1 VGLVRVGHGYPEM
14 GWLPIL
20 AVLCWPG
27 NGRRPRAL
35 SLTGAFQSLYT
46 AVGGRSRFGDE
57 FGLLTAPQPTE
68 EVLMSELTHTQLR
81 HIIVKYF
88 NLGELKTLAFDLG
101 IEYEELEGDNK
112 SVKALALVQYAQ
124 RHDLYANLV
133 AYVQQARPHLDLGQ
147 PASSSPAAGPAG
159 SQPAGGQPPAGGT
172 TINIHG
178 NVIGGVIGGGEVHAE
193 NIAGGDIVINNQ
205 PIPQTREE
213 FAKQLAELKKL
224 LQDALANNEF
234 DKPRD
239 AEKSAEAV
247 AEIEEELQQ
256 EEPDEVT
263 VQNRLEEV
271 KERLEGAAQVAEAAG
286 KVGAAVVKAAPILA
300 ALVKLAQIVF

>member
-1 VGLVRVGHGYPEM
+1 
-14 GWLPIL
+14 
-20 AVLCWPG
+20 
-27 NGRRPRAL
+27 
-35 SLTGAFQSLYT
+35 
-46 AVGGRSRFGDE
+46 
-57 FGLLTAPQPTE
+57 
-68 EVLMSELTHTQLR
+68 MSELTHTQLR
-81 HIIVKYF
+81 NILVKYF

-124 RHDLYANLV
+124 RYELYDDLV
-133 AYVQQARPHLDLGQ
+133 AYVQRARPHLDLGQ
-147 PASSSPAAGPAG
+147 YTSPSPAAGPAG
-159 SQPAGGQPPAGGT
+159 SQPAGGQPPAGGGT

-178 NVIGGVIGGGEVHAE
+178 DVIGGVIGGGEVHAD
-193 NIAGGDIVINNQ
+193 NVAGGDIVINDQ

-213 FAKQLAELKKL
+213 FAKQLAELNKL
-224 LQDALANNEF
+224 LQEALANNEF

-239 AEKSAEAV
+239 AQKSADAV

-263 VQNRLEEV
+263 VQTRLDEL

-286 KVGAAVVKAAPILA
+286 KVGAAVVKAGPILA